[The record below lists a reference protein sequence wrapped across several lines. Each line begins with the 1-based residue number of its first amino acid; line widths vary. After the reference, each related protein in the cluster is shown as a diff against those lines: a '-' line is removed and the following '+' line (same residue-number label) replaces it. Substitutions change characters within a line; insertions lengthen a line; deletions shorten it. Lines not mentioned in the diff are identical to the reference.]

1 MDLELVF
8 CGFIACMCNNNGRT
22 VWGFLRDKFID
33 MNASAVR
40 CCAGRFDHYLESVAG
55 GWC

>member
-22 VWGFLRDKFID
+22 VWGFLRDKFVD

-40 CCAGRFDHYLESVAG
+40 CCGGRFDHYLESVAG